1 MAKDKKLPYEN
12 DTPEYQL
19 WMIIN
24 SQKSLIVYAHEDLI
38 KAQEKATNV
47 GLKLQAYQEALKK
60 LDPNYQD
67 SK

>member
-1 MAKDKKLPYEN
+1 
-12 DTPEYQL
+12 
-19 WMIIN
+19 MIIN